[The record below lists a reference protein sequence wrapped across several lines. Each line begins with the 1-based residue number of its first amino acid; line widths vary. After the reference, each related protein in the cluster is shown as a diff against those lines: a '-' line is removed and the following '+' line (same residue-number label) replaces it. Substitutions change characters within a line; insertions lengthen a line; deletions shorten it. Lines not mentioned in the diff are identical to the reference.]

1 MQVSNCNIMNGY
13 QKDAIGSEKI
23 SKHFFNLT
31 LLGGPATGKSSIGRV
46 MDGLPFESNTVASS
60 GARYTISK
68 SLRNNME
75 MRVRICDI
83 AGQAFYDTIR
93 SNYMIKSDGA
103 LVVYDITNYGSL
115 EGTLDWIAQ
124 YTRANGRRK
133 PPIVL
138 IGNKL
143 DLDDIREIRL
153 STIVSFLSRIRNDHE
168 LSANIVGHIEVS
180 AKTGENVSGILTT
193 LTGSIGHMS

>member
-1 MQVSNCNIMNGY
+1 MPA
-13 QKDAIGSEKI
+13 AIAKRPPDCSAPLCAP
-23 SKHFFNLT
+23 S
-31 LLGGPATGKSSIGRV
+31 TGKSSIGRV
-46 MDGLPFESNTVASS
+46 MDGLSFESNTMASS
-60 GARYTISK
+60 GARYTVTNFLTSDK
-68 SLRNNME
+68 K

-103 LVVYDITNYGSL
+103 LVIYDITNYVSL

-124 YTRANGRRK
+124 YTRANVDRK

-138 IGNKL
+138 IGNKS

-153 STIVSFLSRIRNDHE
+153 STVVSFLSRIRNDE
-168 LSANIVGHIEVS
+168 LSSANIVGHIEIS
-180 AKTGENVSGILTT
+180 AKTGENISGILPT
-193 LTGSIGHMS
+193 LAGARGHMS

>member
-1 MQVSNCNIMNGY
+1 MDGHH
-13 QKDAIGSEKI
+13 KDGIGSENT
-23 SKHFFNLT
+23 SKQFFNLT
-31 LLGGPATGKSSIGRV
+31 LLGEPTTGKSSIGRV
-46 MDGLPFESNTVASS
+46 MDGLSFESNTVGSS
-60 GARYTISK
+60 GAKFTVSK
-68 SLRNNME
+68 FLTNDKE

-124 YTRANGRRK
+124 YTRVNGDRK

-138 IGNKL
+138 IGNKS
-143 DLDDIREIRL
+143 DLDNIREIRL
-153 STIVSFLSRIRNDHE
+153 STIVSFLSRVRNDQQ

-180 AKTGENVSGILTT
+180 AKTGENISGILPT
-193 LTGSIGHMS
+193 LTGVLGNMS